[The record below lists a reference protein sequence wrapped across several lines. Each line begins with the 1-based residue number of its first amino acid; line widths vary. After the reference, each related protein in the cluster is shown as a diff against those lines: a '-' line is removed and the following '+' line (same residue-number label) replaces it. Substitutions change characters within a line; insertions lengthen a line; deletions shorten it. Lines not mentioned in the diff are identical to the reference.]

1 MQAELFRV
9 PPNEAVTLDPQHR
22 VLMEQTLLA
31 LADAGAD
38 AAAQTTGMRLAAN
51 VHAEAQ
57 RSNRSS

>member
-1 MQAELFRV
+1 M

-38 AAAQTTGMRLAAN
+38 AAAQTTGACGAGPGTFVRLWPA
-51 VHAEAQ
+51 
-57 RSNRSS
+57 